1 MGIMNA
7 ILLLKLDWMQWKKKE
22 IIKGKKLLLK
32 PFIQKAI
39 QIEELINQNKKI
51 GHLKWKKLKELCK
64 KKDNKE
70 NEIFIIYKS
79 NIKNI
84 NYTNI

>member
-1 MGIMNA
+1 MKRALKKIYFPINYLKMRSSMNTN
-7 ILLLKLDWMQWKKKE
+7 
-22 IIKGKKLLLK
+22 
-32 PFIQKAI
+32 
-39 QIEELINQNKKI
+39 INQNKKI